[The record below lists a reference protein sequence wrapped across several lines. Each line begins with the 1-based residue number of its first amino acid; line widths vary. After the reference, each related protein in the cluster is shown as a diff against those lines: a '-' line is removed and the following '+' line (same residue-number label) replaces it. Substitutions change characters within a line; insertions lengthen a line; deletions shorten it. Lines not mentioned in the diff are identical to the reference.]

1 MPERFFF
8 NLFLRNTCH
17 QCAGYFNDE
26 FWQLLMPQASEIQPA
41 VRHAV
46 IGIGALHWRFESRTI
61 SHSADVS
68 LDRSFHLRQ
77 CSKAIACLQ
86 QDLLAKAQPDI
97 AHMENVLITCVAL
110 IVLALFQTNVHAAQS
125 HGIGFKLL
133 KQCQEQSD
141 FCNSSTGSILIR
153 KFIQLKLHWLACTN
167 PETFVTSN
175 QSTPQQLQNTG
186 IRNRSHT
193 SYKMQPSQNEDGKL
207 GLQPT
212 ERSLDSE
219 KAAILS
225 NFWALQGQQK
235 QIPTAYDAT
244 SRRDYITQ
252 TLLEIWN
259 QVIYIKAASEA
270 VHNNYEMAYDG
281 LLDHFRQ
288 AVWLTKALLA
298 SDSANSEPLMPTF
311 SVRAGIIQPLFFC
324 GFKCRDWTVRREALG
339 LLHARQRQEGIWRT
353 HEAALVLER
362 LIDIE
367 SEGVLV
373 EGMVPES
380 FRVNSV
386 RIEVIDDSNVRFWYR
401 RNHAHQDKDC
411 NDLWHTEL
419 LSH

>member
-8 NLFLRNTCH
+8 NLFLRNTSR

-46 IGIGALHWRFESRTI
+46 IGIGSLHWRFESRTN
-61 SHSADVS
+61 SHNADVS

-86 QDLLAKAQPDI
+86 HDLLAKAQPDI

-110 IVLALFQTNVHAAQS
+110 TVLALFQTNVHAAQS
-125 HGIGFKLL
+125 HMDSGFKLL

-141 FCNSSTGSILIR
+141 FCNSSTGSLLIR
-153 KFIQLKLHWLACTN
+153 KFTQLKLHWTTFTN
-167 PETFVTSN
+167 PETFVTGN
-175 QSTPQQLQNTG
+175 RSTPQQLQGTG

-193 SYKMQPSQNEDGKL
+193 SYKMQP
-207 GLQPT
+207 T
-212 ERSLDSE
+212 ERSLGSE

-288 AVWLTKALLA
+288 AVWLTRALLE

-339 LLHARQRQEGIWRT
+339 LLRTRQRQEGIWRT

-367 SEGVLV
+367 SEGILV

-380 FRVNSV
+380 FRVDSV

-401 RNHAHQDKDC
+401 RHHAHQNGDC
-411 NDLWHTEL
+411 DDLWHTEL